1 MYKKGGGEEMLK
13 SKEENNTKQKQNQWF
28 GERQDESRSWMEQ
41 KGEKKD
47 EGLFKSVKFIDYIC
61 LIFAFEALRYV
72 SKLGAR

>member
-1 MYKKGGGEEMLK
+1 
-13 SKEENNTKQKQNQWF
+13 
-28 GERQDESRSWMEQ
+28 MEQ
-41 KGEKKD
+41 KGENKD